1 MAERILLGDGLPR
14 IGRAPVR
21 VRNLWRHR
29 ARAVVAGA
37 VATAAVA
44 CGGSTENADAGS
56 SAAASSEAESTG
68 VAEPAGVGE
77 SQSSQSGIG
86 EAKSSLIKVGTG
98 PCCLVARD
106 DGIWVMNLRD
116 ATIQHVD
123 PRSNEPDEPMSVF
136 PYEKMIGA
144 GDNILLEEP
153 GGGVAL
159 FDPATSKVG
168 RRIPVAGGMRGMAFD
183 ATSETLWVGSARDG
197 TLIHIDANSGRV
209 LDTFTVQGLP
219 DGGDIIPTSN
229 NELWVAPFSG
239 EILKVDLAQQRVVT
253 LLKPFPADAAVSLVS
268 AGGHLWATS
277 IQRPTLLRIDPS
289 TGKID
294 QLGDIDAA
302 GAAFPWLFAA
312 PDGTLW
318 VAAAPDRIQELDP
331 ENGDILKTYDIPLA
345 DDADVDTYYNVGGIT
360 TGFGSVWTAIFDDF
374 SADDALVRLER

>member
-1 MAERILLGDGLPR
+1 MDEVEQRVQGTLQRPTVNVSALDVDAMLAGVARGVRLRRLRRAVAVAAAVVLAVVGAVRLGEPLLSADPRPASVTPGLPE
-14 IGRAPVR
+14 GEGV
-21 VRNLWRHR
+21 
-29 ARAVVAGA
+29 
-37 VATAAVA
+37 
-44 CGGSTENADAGS
+44 TEID
-56 SAAASSEAESTG
+56 
-68 VAEPAGVGE
+68 VGM
-77 SQSSQSGIG
+77 G
-86 EAKSSLIKVGTG
+86 G

-123 PRSNEPDEPMSVF
+123 PRTNEPDEPMSVF

-168 RRIPVAGGMRGMAFD
+168 RHIPVAGGMRGMAFD
-183 ATSETLWVGSARDG
+183 ATSETLWVGSAKDG

-229 NELWVAPFSG
+229 NELWVVPFSG

-253 LLKPFPADAAVSLVS
+253 RLQPFATDAAVSLAS

-294 QLGDIDAA
+294 QRGDIDAA

-331 ENGDILKTYDIPLA
+331 ETGDILKTYDIPLA

>member
-1 MAERILLGDGLPR
+1 MAESVLGAWRPR
-14 IGRAPVR
+14 VGRAPVR
-21 VRNLWRHR
+21 VRSLWRHR

-37 VATAAVA
+37 VATVAVA
-44 CGGSTENADAGS
+44 CGGSTENPDAGS
-56 SAAASSEAESTG
+56 SAAETTEAESTG
-68 VAEPAGVGE
+68 VAEPADVGD
-77 SQSSQSGIG
+77 SQSSQSVTG

-123 PRSNEPDEPMSVF
+123 PRTNEPDEPMSVF

-183 ATSETLWVGSARDG
+183 ATSETLWVGSARNG
-197 TLIHIDANSGRV
+197 TLTHIDANSGRV

-229 NELWVAPFSG
+229 NELWVVPFSG

-253 LLKPFPADAAVSLVS
+253 RLKPFAADAAVSLVS

-277 IQRPTLLRIDPS
+277 IQQPTLLRIDTS

-294 QLGDIDAA
+294 RLGDIDAA

-318 VAAAPDRIQELDP
+318 VYAAPDRIQELDP

-345 DDADVDTYYNVGGIT
+345 DDADVDTYYSVGGIT